1 MTPTPRTPP
10 TAHTTTATTTLPIA
24 GLHHVTAITSDVQ
37 ANADFYTGVLGL
49 RMVKVTI
56 NYDEPTTYHT
66 YFGDTLGRPGTAM
79 TFFGWPGRRGTRG
92 TGQATETAFTIP
104 TGAAEWWYNHL
115 GARRVPGLQRTT
127 RFGAATLTFE
137 DPDGLPLALVETPD
151 ARDLHLH
158 PDARFPADVAI
169 RGFHSV
175 TLTETVETAPASVLV
190 KLFGYREAG
199 REGSRI
205 RYEAQGDERAAG
217 RVVDV
222 LLQPE
227 LGPARGGVGTVHHVA
242 FRTPDDGQQAA
253 WLDRLRRA
261 HLHVSPVMDRDYFHS
276 IYFREPGNVL
286 FEIATDGPGF
296 TLNEPAEALG
306 TKVQLPA
313 WLEPHRAEVERGL
326 QPLRLAEPQS
336 QPAAV

>member
-1 MTPTPRTPP
+1 MTTTPP
-10 TAHTTTATTTLPIA
+10 TATRPIA
-24 GLHHVTAITSDVQ
+24 GLHHVTAITADVQ
-37 ANADFYTGVLGL
+37 ANADFYAGILGL

-66 YFGDTLGRPGTAM
+66 YFGDTVGRPGTAM
-79 TFFGWPGRRGTRG
+79 TFFGWPGRRGSRG

-115 GARRVPGLQRTT
+115 GAKRVPSLERGT
-127 RFGAATLTFE
+127 RFGASVLTFQ
-137 DPDGLPLALVETPD
+137 DPDGLPLALVEAPD
-151 ARDLHLH
+151 ASDVHLF
-158 PDARFPADVAI
+158 AQGGVPAEVAI

-175 TLTETVETAPASVLV
+175 TLTETVETAPARVLV
-190 KLFGYREAG
+190 NLFGYKETG
-199 REGSRI
+199 REGNRV
-205 RYEAQGDERAAG
+205 RYEAQGDPKATTG

-227 LGPARGGVGTVHHVA
+227 LGPARGGTGTVHHVA
-242 FRTPDDGQQAA
+242 FRTPDDTQQAA
-253 WLDRLRRA
+253 WLDALRRA
-261 HLHVSPVMDRDYFHS
+261 HLNVSPVMDRDYFHS

-296 TLNEPAEALG
+296 TLNEPVEALG
-306 TKVQLPA
+306 TKVQLPG

-326 QPLRLAEPQS
+326 MPLKLAEPL
-336 QPAAV
+336 AEVATA

>member
-1 MTPTPRTPP
+1 MTTP
-10 TAHTTTATTTLPIA
+10 LPIA
-24 GLHHVTAITSDVQ
+24 GLHHVTAITADVQ
-37 ANADFYTGVLGL
+37 KNADFYTGILGL

-79 TFFGWPGRRGTRG
+79 TIFGWPGRRGTRG
-92 TGQATETAFTIP
+92 TGQATETAFSIP
-104 TGAAEWWYNHL
+104 TGAASWWYNHL
-115 GARRVPGLQRTT
+115 GASLVPGLQRTT
-127 RFGAATLTFE
+127 RFGAPTLTFE

-151 ARDLHLH
+151 ASDLHLH
-158 PDARFPADVAI
+158 PDARFPAEVAI

-190 KLFGYREAG
+190 KLFGYRETG
-199 REGSRI
+199 RENNRI
-205 RYEAQGDERAAG
+205 RYEAQTDPRASTG

-227 LGPARGGVGTVHHVA
+227 LGPARGGTGTVHHVA
-242 FRTPDDGQQAA
+242 FRTPDDAQQAA
-253 WLDRLRRA
+253 WLDTLRRA
-261 HLHVSPVMDRDYFHS
+261 HLQVSPVMDRDYFHS

-306 TKVQLPA
+306 ARIQLPA
-313 WLEPHRAEVERGL
+313 WLEPHRAEIERGL
-326 QPLRLAEPQS
+326 QPLRLAQPQP
-336 QPAAV
+336 QPVGA

>member
-1 MTPTPRTPP
+1 MTT
-10 TAHTTTATTTLPIA
+10 HPIA
-24 GLHHVTAITSDVQ
+24 GLHHVTAITADIQ
-37 ANADFYTGVLGL
+37 KNADFYAGLLGL

-79 TFFGWPGRRGTRG
+79 TFFGWPGRRGAPG

-104 TGAAEWWYNHL
+104 LGAATWWHDHL
-115 GARRVPGLQRTT
+115 GAHLVPNLQRIT
-127 RFGAATLTFE
+127 RFGAAGLTFH
-137 DPDGLPLALVETPD
+137 DPDGLRLALLESAD
-151 ARDLHLH
+151 ANDLHQF
-158 PDARFPADVAI
+158 PNAAFPAQAAI

-175 TLTETVETAPASVLV
+175 TLTESVETAPASVLV
-190 KLFGYREAG
+190 NLFGYRETG
-199 REGSRI
+199 REANRI
-205 RYEAQGDERAAG
+205 RYAAAPG
-217 RVVDV
+217 AAHAPGTIVDV

-227 LGPARGGVGTVHHVA
+227 LGPARGGTGTVHHVA
-242 FRTPDDGQQAA
+242 FRTPDDTQQAA

-261 HLHVSPVMDRDYFHS
+261 NLHVSPVMDRDYFHS

-296 TLNEPAEALG
+296 TLNEPVEALG
-306 TKVQLPA
+306 TKIQLPA

-326 QPLRLAEPQS
+326 QPLRLAEPL
-336 QPAAV
+336 PEPVAG